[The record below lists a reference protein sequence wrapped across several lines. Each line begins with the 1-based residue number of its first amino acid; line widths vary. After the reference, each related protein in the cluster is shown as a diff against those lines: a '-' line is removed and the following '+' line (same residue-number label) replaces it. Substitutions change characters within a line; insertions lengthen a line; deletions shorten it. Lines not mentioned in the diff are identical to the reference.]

1 MALLDIPLPLLAG
14 VGGAAA
20 GLAIAAGARL
30 ARIKDG
36 APLVACDC
44 PLCAAING
52 RTGRAVDL
60 LCLALLAALAAD
72 VAAVM
77 GLLIPGLRAIPWFAV
92 ASLLAAVVFL
102 RAAVRT
108 TAAGPARPRAGLD
121 VYADDHRP
129 GTTRPIR
136 LRTAPGRL
144 RGAWRGPH
152 PPPADRRWFR
162 RRPPAPPRRRF
173 S

>member
-1 MALLDIPLPLLAG
+1 MALPDIPLPLLAG

-77 GLLIPGLRAIPWFAV
+77 GLLIPGQRAVPWFAV
-92 ASLLAAVVFL
+92 ASLLAAAVFL
-102 RAAVRT
+102 TAVVRT
-108 TAAGPARPRAGLD
+108 TSADREPTRAGPD
-121 VYADDHRP
+121 VYGDDWP
-129 GTTRPIR
+129 VTARPIR
-136 LRTAPGRL
+136 LRTAPARL